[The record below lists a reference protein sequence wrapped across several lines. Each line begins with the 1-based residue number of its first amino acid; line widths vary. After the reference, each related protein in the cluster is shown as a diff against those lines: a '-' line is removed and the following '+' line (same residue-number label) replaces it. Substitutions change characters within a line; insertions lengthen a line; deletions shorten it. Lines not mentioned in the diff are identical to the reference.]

1 MRDVLDLDR
10 ATVADYMHAGVLACA
25 AETPL
30 ADVARMMSRHG
41 IHCVVV
47 LQEEAGGWGIVSD
60 LDLVELAAGGAV
72 ADRTAGDAAATPT
85 VLVHPGDTLAHA
97 AQLMA
102 ANATAHLLV
111 TKAGVLRPLGVLSTL
126 DIARA
131 LAGD

>member
-1 MRDVLDLDR
+1 MRELLDLEG
-10 ATVADYMHAGVLACA
+10 AIVADHMHAGVLACA

-47 LQEEAGGWGIVSD
+47 LQDAGSGWGIVSD
-60 LDLVELAAGGAV
+60 LDLVEMAASGEA
-72 ADRTAGDAAATPT
+72 AERTAGDCSVTPT

-102 ANATAHLLV
+102 SNATAHLLV
-111 TKAGVLRPLGVLSTL
+111 TKTRAVRPLGVLSTL

-131 LAGD
+131 LVGD